1 MRVSPLDQDKY
12 CCLPQ
17 RIEVKTTELA
27 ALHRILNML
36 QHSSLFIHKLFTLQ
50 TLVGSRVNV
59 LMNVITASNTFCH
72 AISGEQKACLQM
84 GSKHAML
91 PRIPS
96 AISLERERERGGR
109 RVSVSDNV
117 HVCSYVMNSSNYV
130 REKGRLF

>member
-1 MRVSPLDQDKY
+1 
-12 CCLPQ
+12 
-17 RIEVKTTELA
+17 
-27 ALHRILNML
+27 
-36 QHSSLFIHKLFTLQ
+36 
-50 TLVGSRVNV
+50 
-59 LMNVITASNTFCH
+59 
-72 AISGEQKACLQM
+72 M

-96 AISLERERERGGR
+96 AISLERERDKRGGR